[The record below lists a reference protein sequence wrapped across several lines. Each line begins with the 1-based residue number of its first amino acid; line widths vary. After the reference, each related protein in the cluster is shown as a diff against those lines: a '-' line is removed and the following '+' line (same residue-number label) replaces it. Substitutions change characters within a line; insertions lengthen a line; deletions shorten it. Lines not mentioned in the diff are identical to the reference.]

1 MQGLGPTG
9 AFSTS
14 GRGEQVGEPVKN
26 AIELRKLATVARE
39 MSECAFDTGSRE
51 RFQAAADEYELQ
63 AVASEAKPAG
73 FPS

>member
-1 MQGLGPTG
+1 M
-9 AFSTS
+9 
-14 GRGEQVGEPVKN
+14 QVGEPVKN

-39 MSECAFDTGSRE
+39 MSECAFDTGSQE

-63 AVASEAKPAG
+63 AVASEAGPAS